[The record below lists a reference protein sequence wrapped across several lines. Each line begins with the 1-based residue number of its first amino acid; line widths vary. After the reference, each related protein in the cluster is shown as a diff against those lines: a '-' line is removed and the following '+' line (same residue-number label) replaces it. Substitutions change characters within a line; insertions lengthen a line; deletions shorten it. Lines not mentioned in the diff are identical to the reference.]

1 MISGGKANLKKKTII
16 KTIIALVAVF
26 SVVAMSTAAFA
37 ATSAPIGSKNNP
49 DKLMATT
56 REESKQT
63 YKEVYENTPFII
75 DSRTG
80 KHVEKPDIDF

>member
-1 MISGGKANLKKKTII
+1 MKKKTIV
-16 KTIIALVAVF
+16 ALVAVF

-49 DKLMATT
+49 DKLVAPT
-56 REESKQT
+56 REESKRI

-80 KHVEKPDIDF
+80 EHLEKPNTDF

>member
-1 MISGGKANLKKKTII
+1 MKK

-26 SVVAMSTAAFA
+26 SVVAMSTAALA
-37 ATSAPIGSKNNP
+37 ATSDSIGSRNNP
-49 DKLMATT
+49 DKLVAPT
-56 REESKQT
+56 REESKQI
-63 YKEVYENTPFII
+63 YKDVYENTPFII